1 MPDGFPDGQVQHGAH
16 EKRVAVISGGAGEG
30 RAGDRV
36 HVDAVEHVNTNPPGV
51 ARPTAHRGAVHG
63 FLRVAPGY
71 VLGPFQIRRQHRGG
85 PITPSLFLQA
95 KSRKVPTRTRRLT
108 FFFYDQKAVHVVVNS
123 PTTVA
128 QLTTWV
134 DALSVTQKKGMPLTE
149 IEKWNKYGD
158 LVYEEDAA
166 FETLF

>member
-1 MPDGFPDGQVQHGAH
+1 LSIHRDIQYTHTRRLKTDPFLFPSQKKPPAGLPARLTEDGTERDNEVRVVFPNQA
-16 EKRVAVISGGAGEG
+16 A
-30 RAGDRV
+30 
-36 HVDAVEHVNTNPPGV
+36 
-51 ARPTAHRGAVHG
+51 
-63 FLRVAPGY
+63 
-71 VLGPFQIRRQHRGG
+71 HRGG